1 MTDEERKTPEK
12 EAKKQIDE
20 LKDEDLE
27 QVAGGGMLDTIKK
40 IGESVKDG
48 VLGPL

>member
-1 MTDEERKTPEK
+1 MTDEERKAPE
-12 EAKKQIDE
+12 EVKKKTEKMTDE
-20 LKDEDLE
+20 ELE